1 MSTKETQQSRA
12 KRTYQVVYWHD
23 IEGGGAAIV
32 DRRIVAAGSPQ
43 EAVVA
48 VTLNRGSLP
57 GFEVSNVLEI
67 ANGWAVRQGKVVS
80 K

>member
-1 MSTKETQQSRA
+1 MNKGT
-12 KRTYQVVYWHD
+12 KRTYQVIYWHD
-23 IEGGGAAIV
+23 IEGGGAAAV
-32 DRRIVAAGSPQ
+32 DRRIVEAGSAQ

-67 ANGWAVRQGKVVS
+67 AEGWAVRGGKVVA